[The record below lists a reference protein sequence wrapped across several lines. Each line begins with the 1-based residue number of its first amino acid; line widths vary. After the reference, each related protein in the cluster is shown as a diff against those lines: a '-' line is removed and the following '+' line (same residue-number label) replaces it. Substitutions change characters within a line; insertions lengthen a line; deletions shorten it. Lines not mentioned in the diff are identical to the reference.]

1 MTQEVLL
8 VSTSGLPKS
17 EARHA
22 IKVLEE
28 KLGQIFSFRSSH
40 AGVLPL
46 GAYDNK
52 RRQYAAEA
60 FLSIAE
66 DIRVKEKCV
75 ASLVLT
81 EVDIFAAS
89 TNYVFGLADL
99 ERGVAVV
106 SSHRIHP
113 SFWGIV
119 ERRDFFETQWGK
131 VVTHE
136 FGHTVGL
143 IHCQDWSCVMKF
155 SNSPSELYA
164 KGTGFCKKCGIEL
177 QEVVTKL
184 VEQRR

>member
-1 MTQEVLL
+1 MVA
-8 VSTSGLPKS
+8 TSGLPIS
-17 EARHA
+17 DARHA
-22 IKVLEE
+22 IKILEE
-28 KLGQIFSFRSSH
+28 KLGQILSFRLGH
-40 AGVLPL
+40 AGVSPL

-66 DIRVKEKCV
+66 DIRMKERCF

-81 EVDIFAAS
+81 EVDIFATS
-89 TNYVFGLADL
+89 TNYVFGLANL
-99 ERGVAVV
+99 ERGIAVV
-106 SSHRIHP
+106 SSHRVHP

-143 IHCQDWSCVMKF
+143 LHCQDSSCVMKF

-164 KGTGFCKKCGIEL
+164 KGTDFCKKCGREL
-177 QEVVTKL
+177 QEALTKL
-184 VEQRR
+184 VE